1 MKIVAQILSYV
12 FHPLIIPTYMVL
24 LLLLINPYLFGVN
37 SLHQGFLIILRIFFT
52 TFLIPSVAVLIMK
65 GVGLI
70 SSLEMEERTDRVGP
84 FIATGVFYLW
94 AFRSLLADTSV
105 PSAYLVAVLGA
116 TIVLFVCFFINI
128 FYKLSVH
135 AAGMAGFLGMV
146 LICMHLYSVGIFK
159 MDVPF
164 LGECIISMNFILV
177 ASILAAAAVMSARLI
192 LNVHSLGQITLGF
205 TVGLLGQFIALKILI

>member
-205 TVGLLGQFIALKILI
+205 TVGLLGQFIALKVLI

>member
-1 MKIVAQILSYV
+1 
-12 FHPLIIPTYMVL
+12 MVL

-70 SSLEMEERTDRVGP
+70 SSLEMEERTDRIGP
-84 FIATGVFYLW
+84 FIATGIFYLW

-128 FYKLSVH
+128 FYKLSIH
-135 AAGMAGFLGMV
+135 AAAMAGFLGMV

-159 MDVPF
+159 IDVPF

-177 ASILAAAAVMSARLI
+177 ASIFAAAAVMSARLI
-192 LNVHSLGQITLGF
+192 LNVHSLGQISLGF

>member
-1 MKIVAQILSYV
+1 
-12 FHPLIIPTYMVL
+12 MVL

>member
-1 MKIVAQILSYV
+1 
-12 FHPLIIPTYMVL
+12 MVL

-70 SSLEMEERTDRVGP
+70 SSLEMEQRTDRIGP

-105 PSAYLVAVLGA
+105 PSAYLVAILGA

-159 MDVPF
+159 MYVPF
-164 LGECIISMNFILV
+164 LGACIISMNFVLV
-177 ASILAAAAVMSARLI
+177 VSILAAALVMSARLI
-192 LNVHSLGQITLGF
+192 LNVHSLGQIALGF
-205 TVGLLGQFIALKILI
+205 TVGLLGQFVALKILI

>member
-1 MKIVAQILSYV
+1 
-12 FHPLIIPTYMVL
+12 MVL

-70 SSLEMEERTDRVGP
+70 SSLEMEERTDRIGP
-84 FIATGVFYLW
+84 FIATGIFYLW

-128 FYKLSVH
+128 FYKLSIH
-135 AAGMAGFLGMV
+135 AAAMAGFLGMV

-159 MDVPF
+159 IDVPF

-177 ASILAAAAVMSARLI
+177 GSILAAAAVMSARLI
-192 LNVHSLGQITLGF
+192 LNVHSLGQIALGF

>member
-1 MKIVAQILSYV
+1 
-12 FHPLIIPTYMVL
+12 MVL

-70 SSLEMEERTDRVGP
+70 SSLEMEERTDRIGP
-84 FIATGVFYLW
+84 FIATGIFYLW

-128 FYKLSVH
+128 FYKLSIH
-135 AAGMAGFLGMV
+135 AAAMAGFLGMV

-159 MDVPF
+159 IDVPF

-177 ASILAAAAVMSARLI
+177 GSILAAAAVMSARLI
-192 LNVHSLGQITLGF
+192 LNVHSLGQISLGF